1 MALFSEIWSRVQGKA
16 KETQKG
22 LNLRECP
29 AVSSSRTRQKWD
41 AWHWLGEGWGCRLP
55 PPLPPK
61 MCPGG
66 LAYQDGT
73 SHNEQGRRTTTDG
86 LQSINPTSAL
96 AQLRTCC
103 CFCIVLHFLPLFFFF
118 YYYSIYIVSHSV
130 LTHPKFSTCM
140 LACYHTSPSGT
151 TIIHARVVPLPAF
164 CTYVTPHCTQDHN
177 SLKWALD
184 WAETS
189 EGFYPWHPFHLIPG

>member
-1 MALFSEIWSRVQGKA
+1 
-16 KETQKG
+16 
-22 LNLRECP
+22 
-29 AVSSSRTRQKWD
+29 
-41 AWHWLGEGWGCRLP
+41 
-55 PPLPPK
+55 

-73 SHNEQGRRTTTDG
+73 SHNEQGRRPTTNG
-86 LQSINPTSAL
+86 LQSINPTSAP

-103 CFCIVLHFLPLFFFF
+103 CFRIVLHFLPFFYFF
-118 YYYSIYIVSHSV
+118 YYYSV

-164 CTYVTPHCTQDHN
+164 CTYNVPRPCTLDHN

-184 WAETS
+184 WAKTS
-189 EGFYPWHPFHLIPG
+189 EGFYPTSFPFDSRLV